1 MRRGINAIKTGD
13 MDGTVCVEPE
23 RMGQHAAKALYAAVT
38 NPLTPKG
45 KFIEIDT
52 PGVTK
57 ENVSDCI
64 PQW

>member
-1 MRRGINAIKTGD
+1 

-57 ENVSDCI
+57 ENVSSCI